1 MVAGSGARRISLI
14 VASVLV
20 VFCWTITALPA
31 DTPSAVIAD
40 DVALTKATI
49 AQLAAKDF
57 AGVRER
63 LDTTKIPISDQR
75 LGQMADVIGQ
85 DEPASIETISLSGFH
100 NIKTEDGHS
109 RIVLEYGLAG
119 KWVVVDAAITSKA
132 GLKQFVRLY
141 LTVNALPLRE
151 LNAFHLFGSG
161 PAQYAFLAGW
171 MAAIGLTAWAM
182 IVAFT
187 RHRGWRRWVLIAL
200 MPLGLTPTVAMNWIT
215 AQIWLME
222 ANGGRIV
229 RVFALRYPM
238 ALFAHTEL
246 RAPFLYVSAPLIA
259 FGYLIWH
266 WVSSRRPRPLA
277 SGADVFD

>member
-1 MVAGSGARRISLI
+1 MSRI

-20 VFCWTITALPA
+20 VFCSTIAVLAA
-31 DTPSAVIAD
+31 DTPNAVIAD
-40 DVALTKATI
+40 DVALTRATI
-49 AQLAAKDF
+49 ALLAAKDI
-57 AGVRER
+57 AAVRKR
-63 LDTTKIPISDQR
+63 LDTTKIPISDQTI
-75 LGQMADVIGQ
+75 GQMANVIGQ
-85 DEPASIETISLSGFH
+85 VEPASIETISSSGLH
-100 NIKTEDGHS
+100 DIKTGDGFS
-109 RIVLEYGLAG
+109 RVVLEYGLTG

-141 LTVNALPLRE
+141 LTVNALPLQE

-171 MAAIGLTAWAM
+171 MVAIGLTAWAM
-182 IVAFT
+182 IVAFR

-215 AQIWLME
+215 AQIWILE
-222 ANGGRIV
+222 TNGGQSIP
-229 RVFALRYPM
+229 VFAFRYPM
-238 ALFAHTEL
+238 ALFAYTET

-266 WVSSRRPRPLA
+266 WESSRRSRLLA